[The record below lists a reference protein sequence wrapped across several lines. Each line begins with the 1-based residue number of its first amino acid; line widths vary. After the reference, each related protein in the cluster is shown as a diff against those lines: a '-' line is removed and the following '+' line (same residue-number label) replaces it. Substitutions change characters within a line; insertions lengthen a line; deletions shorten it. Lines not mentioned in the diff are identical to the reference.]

1 MVFISMICVQTKTF
15 VVSVVAQ
22 NAIVF
27 VYGILFLW
35 YTPRK
40 LSEDPHRKRWCKTL
54 FHSYMALF
62 QVDISYGCHHAT
74 HLRGVESNINVTE

>member
-22 NAIVF
+22 NAIMF
-27 VYGILFLW
+27 VYGILFGGIHQESSQKTLI
-35 YTPRK
+35 
-40 LSEDPHRKRWCKTL
+40 EKRWCKTL
-54 FHSYMALF
+54 YHSYMALF
-62 QVDISYGCHHAT
+62 QADISYGFHHAT